1 MKVKVHKTVSTVFTT
16 PKPTFFFTGNQSI
29 FTAIDF
35 SKVCKN
41 ETESKMKALHL
52 ITYILILSS
61 IVINAQKKV
70 HIAYIEGD
78 IDLGLAPYI
87 SRVVSDAEKDNAD
100 AIIFKINTFG
110 GRVDAAT
117 QIKDAIIGTDLLTI
131 AFINNRAIS
140 AGALIALSCKKIVMV
155 PGSSIGAA
163 TVVDQTGEKVGEKY
177 QSYMRSEMRSTAE
190 RNGRRV
196 DIAEGMVDERIIIP
210 GLVDS
215 TQLVTLTSE
224 EALKYEIADT
234 LMNHI
239 DDVFTYFDL
248 QDADKIYLTSNWA
261 EDVVR
266 FLNNPIMSSILI
278 MIGIFGLIAE
288 IKTAGWGVPGT
299 AGLIALSLFFGSS
312 YILQLASIIE
322 ILMFVVGLG
331 LILVEVFV
339 IPGFGLAGIGGII
352 LILASL
358 FLSLVGQDPFLDW
371 DDVSNAIIQLSV
383 SLLAALVLIFL
394 LARFLPK
401 SNIFKKFIL
410 SEEEKATEGY
420 TSRTNLSELLG
431 AEGKSL
437 TTLRPAGT
445 AEINGKRID
454 VVTDSEYI
462 EHGKPIVVTAVE
474 GMRVVVREKKN

>member
-1 MKVKVHKTVSTVFTT
+1 MKRLKFI
-16 PKPTFFFTGNQSI
+16 FFIAF
-29 FTAIDF
+29 AISF
-35 SKVCKN
+35 
-41 ETESKMKALHL
+41 
-52 ITYILILSS
+52 
-61 IVINAQKKV
+61 VINAQKKV

-100 AIIFKINTFG
+100 AIVFKINTFG

-163 TVVDQTGEKVGEKY
+163 TVVDQTGGKVGEKY

-196 DIAEGMVDERIIIP
+196 DIAEGMVDERVIIP

-224 EALKYEIADT
+224 EALKYDIADT

-239 DDVFTYFDL
+239 DDVFAYFDL

-288 IKTAGWGVPGT
+288 VKSPGWGVPGT

-339 IPGFGLAGIGGII
+339 IPGFGVAGISGII
-352 LILASL
+352 LIIASL
-358 FLSLVGQDPFLDW
+358 FLSLVSQDPFLDW

-394 LARFLPK
+394 VAKYLPK

-420 TSRTNLSELLG
+420 TSRINYSELLG
-431 AEGKSL
+431 AEGISI

-445 AEINGKRID
+445 AEINGKRVD

-462 EHGKPIVVTAVE
+462 EHGKTIIVTAVE
-474 GMRVVVREKKN
+474 GMRVVVREKKV

>member
-1 MKVKVHKTVSTVFTT
+1 MRTFT
-16 PKPTFFFTGNQSI
+16 KI
-29 FTAIDF
+29 FLF
-35 SKVCKN
+35 V
-41 ETESKMKALHL
+41 LL
-52 ITYILILSS
+52 ISSLI
-61 IVINAQKKV
+61 IPQKKV
-70 HIAYIEGD
+70 YVAYIEGD

-87 SRVVSDAEKDNAD
+87 SRVVTDAEKEDAE

-117 QIKDAIIGTDLLTI
+117 QIKDAIISTDLLTI

-190 RNGRRV
+190 KNGRPV
-196 DIAEGMVDERIIIP
+196 NIAEGMVDERVVIP

-224 EALKYEIADT
+224 EALEYGIADA
-234 LMNHI
+234 LLEHI
-239 DDVFTYFDL
+239 DDVYSLFNL
-248 QDADKIYLTSNWA
+248 QHAEKISEKSNWA

-266 FLNNPIMSSILI
+266 FLNNPIISSILI

-288 IKTAGWGVPGT
+288 VKSPGWGVPGT
-299 AGLIALSLFFGSS
+299 AGVLALALFFGSS
-312 YILQLASIIE
+312 YILQLASVIE

-331 LILVEVFV
+331 LILIEVFV
-339 IPGFGLAGIGGII
+339 IPGFGVAGISGII
-352 LILASL
+352 LIVASL
-358 FLSLVGQDPFLDW
+358 FLSMLGADPFLDFNV
-371 DDVSNAIIQLSV
+371 VSAAIIKLTIG
-383 SLLAALVLIFL
+383 LAAALILIFL
-394 LARFLPK
+394 LAKFLPK
-401 SNIFKKFIL
+401 SNLFKKFVL
-410 SEEEKATEGY
+410 SEEEKAAEGY
-420 TSRTNLSELLG
+420 TSRTNYAELLG
-431 AEGKSL
+431 AEGVAI

-445 AEINGKRID
+445 AEINGKRVD

-462 EHGKPIVVTAVE
+462 EHGKPIIVTAVE
-474 GMRVVVREKKN
+474 GMRIVVREKK

>member
-1 MKVKVHKTVSTVFTT
+1 MYK
-16 PKPTFFFTGNQSI
+16 TFF
-29 FTAIDF
+29 
-35 SKVCKN
+35 
-41 ETESKMKALHL
+41 M
-52 ITYILILSS
+52 ILILTSF
-61 IVINAQKKV
+61 IIPQKKV

-163 TVVDQTGEKVGEKY
+163 TVVDQTGGKVGEKY

-196 DIAEGMVDERIIIP
+196 DIAEGMVDERVVIP

-239 DDVFTYFDL
+239 DDVFAYFDL

-288 IKTAGWGVPGT
+288 VKTAGWGVPGT

-358 FLSLVGQDPFLDW
+358 FLSLVSQDPFLDW

-437 TTLRPAGT
+437 TTLTSSR
-445 AEINGKRID
+445 NC
-454 VVTDSEYI
+454 
-462 EHGKPIVVTAVE
+462 
-474 GMRVVVREKKN
+474 

>member
-1 MKVKVHKTVSTVFTT
+1 MKRLKF
-16 PKPTFFFTGNQSI
+16 I
-29 FTAIDF
+29 LLI
-35 SKVCKN
+35 
-41 ETESKMKALHL
+41 ALA
-52 ITYILILSS
+52 LSFN
-61 IVINAQKKV
+61 INAQKKV

-78 IDLGLAPYI
+78 IDLGLSPYI
-87 SRVVSDAEKDNAD
+87 SRVVSDAEKVNAD

-140 AGALIALSCKKIVMV
+140 AGALIALSCKKIIMV

-163 TVVDQTGEKVGEKY
+163 TVVDQTGGKVGEKY

-196 DIAEGMVDERIIIP
+196 DIAEGMVDERIVVP

-215 TQLVTLTSE
+215 TQLITLTAE
-224 EALKYEIADT
+224 EALKYAIADT
-234 LMNHI
+234 LLDHI
-239 DDVFTYFDL
+239 DDVFAYFNLEDAEKTYL
-248 QDADKIYLTSNWA
+248 KSNWA

-288 IKTAGWGVPGT
+288 VKSPGWGVPGT

-339 IPGFGLAGIGGII
+339 IPGFGIAGISGII
-352 LILASL
+352 MILASL
-358 FLSLVGQDPFLDW
+358 FLSLVSQDPFLDW
-371 DDVSNAIIQLSV
+371 DDASSAIIQLSIA
-383 SLLAALVLIFL
+383 LLAALILLVL

-401 SNIFKKFIL
+401 SNIFKKFVL
-410 SEEEKATEGY
+410 TEEEKAEAGY
-420 TSRTNLSELLG
+420 ISRSDYSELLG
-431 AEGKSL
+431 AEGIAL

-445 AEINGKRID
+445 AEIKGKRID

-462 EHGKPIVVTAVE
+462 ENGKAIIVTAVE
-474 GMRVVVREKKN
+474 GMRVVVKEKKS

>member
-1 MKVKVHKTVSTVFTT
+1 MKRLK
-16 PKPTFFFTGNQSI
+16 
-29 FTAIDF
+29 
-35 SKVCKN
+35 
-41 ETESKMKALHL
+41 
-52 ITYILILSS
+52 LILVIAFAVSF
-61 IVINAQKKV
+61 VINAQKKV

-78 IDLGLAPYI
+78 IDLGLSPYI

-190 RNGRRV
+190 KTGRRV
-196 DIAEGMVDERIIIP
+196 DIAEGMVDERIVIP

-215 TQLVTLTSE
+215 TQLITLTSE

-234 LMNHI
+234 LLNHI
-239 DDVFTYFDL
+239 DDVFAYFDL
-248 QDADKIYLTSNWA
+248 EGAEKVYLKSNWA

-288 IKTAGWGVPGT
+288 VKSPGWGVPGT

-339 IPGFGLAGIGGII
+339 IPGFGVAGIGGII
-352 LILASL
+352 MILASL
-358 FLSLVGQDPFLDW
+358 FLSLISQDPFLDW
-371 DDVSNAIIQLSV
+371 DDVSNAIIQLSI
-383 SLLAALVLIFL
+383 SLLAALILLIL

-420 TSRTNLSELLG
+420 TSRTSFSELLG

-445 AEINGKRID
+445 AEINGKRVD

-462 EHGKPIVVTAVE
+462 EHGKPIIVTAVE
-474 GMRVVVREKKN
+474 GMRVVVREKKS